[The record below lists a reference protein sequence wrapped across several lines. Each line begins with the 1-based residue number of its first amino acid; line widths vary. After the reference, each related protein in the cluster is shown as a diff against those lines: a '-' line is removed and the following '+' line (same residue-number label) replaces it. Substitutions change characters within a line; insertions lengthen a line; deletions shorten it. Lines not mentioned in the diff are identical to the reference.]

1 MIQNAKI
8 DVYFLYDL
16 TIKKVSYNTISHK
29 KNKGQLTIL
38 LAHSFIKYFQ

>member
-16 TIKKVSYNTISHK
+16 KIKKVSYRYYMSPK
-29 KNKGQLTIL
+29 KTKGQLT
-38 LAHSFIKYFQ
+38 SF